1 MALKIE
7 YETDYGINCE
17 HAICVI
23 EDVMCTKLVKDDG
36 KSFPVT
42 YMGHIYA
49 SSESYESKKN
59 PIGRFSYA
67 FDLDGSASKNQYNLL
82 KQSYLDLKTKKG
94 FTDGIDC

>member
-1 MALKIE
+1 MALEID
-7 YETDYGINCE
+7 YETDYGILCRD
-17 HAICVI
+17 AICVI

-49 SSESYESKKN
+49 NSESYESKKN

-67 FDLDGSASKNQYNLL
+67 FDLDNNASKNQYNLL
-82 KQSYLDLKTKKG
+82 KQSYLDLKTREG
-94 FTDGIDC
+94 FTEGIDC

>member
-7 YETDYGINCE
+7 YETDYGITCE

-67 FDLDGSASKNQYNLL
+67 FNLDNSASKNQHNLL
-82 KQSYLDLKTKKG
+82 KQSYIDLKTKNG
-94 FTDGIDC
+94 FTEGIDC